1 MITITSTESAKIKF
15 KGTDVEITDVLTR
28 LEFTAPSSGK
38 TIQVALY
45 VYENQAAFDADPNN
59 GMQVDGFDSKAK
71 YYDLSNGDD
80 PETWKAQTI
89 QVAHD
94 EVKAY
99 LEGLGFT
106 AVISGI

>member
-1 MITITSTESAKIKF
+1 MITITSTETAKIKF
-15 KGTDVEITDVLTR
+15 KSTNVEIADVLAR

-45 VYENQAAFDADPNN
+45 VYENQAAFDADPKNI
-59 GMQVDGFDSKAK
+59 MKVDGFDSEAK

-80 PETWKAQTI
+80 PETWKPQTI

-106 AVISGI
+106 SVISGI